1 MCPNEL
7 ETNIAASCT
16 APSSALAPNGRAFAP
31 SGKVET
37 TSLKMHEKQQQRKL
51 YKADE
56 NPPLLLTFLF
66 GFQQVMVSVS
76 VLVSIPFLISDEVCP
91 GRDRDQLRVR
101 LIAATFVTCGIGT
114 ILQTAFGMRLALLQ
128 GVAFAYI
135 PSIKAFMSM
144 EEFRCHATVDDFV
157 PPALYENK
165 MAIIQGTLMAS
176 SGITFLIG
184 ATGMFISPLTVSSLL
199 MLLMLLALLQGVAFA
214 YIPSIKAFMSME
226 EFRCHATVDDFVPPA
241 LYENKMAIIQGTLMA
256 SSGITF
262 LIGATGMVGKMTKFI
277 SPLTV
282 SSLLMLLML
291 SSVKITVERMEKH
304 WISLVMAAAL
314 FATVLY
320 LARVRVPFP
329 GFSKGRFRW
338 IRFNL
343 FGQFPYL
350 TAILF
355 SWSLCW
361 LMTVLELIPE
371 DSVARTDKNAT
382 ELAIQNAPWA
392 RFPFPGQFG
401 PPKFNIGLF
410 VGFLVSAQ
418 TTLFEAVGN
427 YHAVA
432 SISEERP
439 PPSHA
444 INRGIMAE
452 GLGCFISGLIGSGV
466 GITTHAENVGVVGI
480 TRVASRVTMLFGGLT
495 MIAFGV
501 VTKLGA
507 VLSAIPDPLVG
518 VILATSM
525 AMVGGVAIANV
536 QSVDLHNTRNVAIL
550 GFSIMMGM
558 VVPEFY
564 SRNSDVVRTG
574 YATLD
579 QVLKVLLNLPMF
591 VGAFAACVMDNS
603 VGGATRAQR
612 GLRER
617 GAVWERAADGRDVY
631 AFPGPI
637 QRIFSAIPIV
647 RSLPFIPRQKTKKTK
662 APIIGEHLENSV

>member
-16 APSSALAPNGRAFAP
+16 APSSALATNGRAFAP

-114 ILQTAFGMRLALLQ
+114 ILQTAFGMR
-128 GVAFAYI
+128 
-135 PSIKAFMSM
+135 
-144 EEFRCHATVDDFV
+144 
-157 PPALYENK
+157 
-165 MAIIQGTLMAS
+165 
-176 SGITFLIG
+176 
-184 ATGMFISPLTVSSLL
+184 
-199 MLLMLLALLQGVAFA
+199 LALLQGVAFA

>member
-1 MCPNEL
+1 MICPNES
-7 ETNIAASCT
+7 EADT
-16 APSSALAPNGRAFAP
+16 ANGEQHKNSTAMNGHGFVP
-31 SGKVET
+31 SGNAET
-37 TSLKMHEKQQQRKL
+37 EGKADKRQQQQRKL

-56 NPPLLLTFLF
+56 NPPFLLTFLF
-66 GFQQVMVSVS
+66 GFQQVMVSLS

-144 EEFRCHATVDDFV
+144 DQFRCNATIDDFV
-157 PPALYENK
+157 PPEVYEDK

-176 SGITFLIG
+176 S
-184 ATGMFISPLTVSSLL
+184 
-199 MLLMLLALLQGVAFA
+199 
-214 YIPSIKAFMSME
+214 
-226 EFRCHATVDDFVPPA
+226 C
-241 LYENKMAIIQGTLMA
+241 
-256 SSGITF
+256 ITF

-277 SPLTV
+277 SPMTV

-320 LARVRVPFP
+320 LAPLRVPFP
-329 GFSKGRFRW
+329 GFANGRFRC
-338 IRFNL
+338 IRFNV

-361 LMTVLELIPE
+361 LMTVFELIPK

-382 ELAIQNAPWA
+382 QMAIQNAPWA
-392 RFPFPGQFG
+392 RVPLPGQFG
-401 PPKFNIGLF
+401 NPNFNIGLF

-427 YHAVA
+427 FHAVA
-432 SISEERP
+432 SVSEERP

-452 GLGCFISGLIGSGV
+452 GLGCFVSGLVGAGV

-518 VILATSM
+518 VVLCTSM

-536 QSVDLHNTRNVAIL
+536 QSVDLHSTRNVAIL

-564 SRNSDVVRTG
+564 TRNPDVISTG
-574 YATLD
+574 NSTVD

-591 VGAFAACVMDNS
+591 VGAFTACVLDNS

-617 GAVWERAADGRDVY
+617 GVVWERPADGRDVY
-631 AFPGPI
+631 AFPEPL
-637 QRIFSAIPIV
+637 QRFLSALPIV
-647 RSLPFIPRQKTKKTK
+647 RSLPFVPREKAKKGK
-662 APIIGEHLENSV
+662 AIVGKHSENSV

>member
-1 MCPNEL
+1 MCPNES
-7 ETNIAASCT
+7 EMNIAASCT
-16 APSSALAPNGRAFAP
+16 APSSTVEINGHAFAP
-31 SGKVET
+31 PGKVET
-37 TSLKMHEKQQQRKL
+37 TSLKAHEKQQQQRKL

-114 ILQTAFGMRLALLQ
+114 ILQTAFGMR
-128 GVAFAYI
+128 
-135 PSIKAFMSM
+135 
-144 EEFRCHATVDDFV
+144 
-157 PPALYENK
+157 
-165 MAIIQGTLMAS
+165 
-176 SGITFLIG
+176 
-184 ATGMFISPLTVSSLL
+184 
-199 MLLMLLALLQGVAFA
+199 LALLQGVAFA

-361 LMTVLELIPE
+361 LMTVLELIPK

-501 VTKLGA
+501 ITKLGA

-647 RSLPFIPRQKTKKTK
+647 RSLPFIPRQKAKKTK
-662 APIIGEHLENSV
+662 APIIGEQLENSV